1 MQGCKY
7 VYMLGLLFQLY
18 SKDLEALQLVWTFGD
33 ADVAMAAMPLFGIQ
47 EGLEVVTQRMTHQ
60 IWSGEHPIKRE
71 LGHAQ
76 AFVPDTVATWQQHGS
91 NMKTFD
97 TLFQQILWGL

>member
-1 MQGCKY
+1 MQDANMSTCL
-7 VYMLGLLFQLY
+7 VYY
-18 SKDLEALQLVWTFGD
+18 SSFTPKIWEALQLVWTFGD